1 MKGEKYM
8 YKIKFNTAD
17 SVKSFVKEIERTESD
32 SIIRSE
38 NKKYAV
44 DARSIMGIFSLDLT
58 NTLLLEI
65 YGEENEFVNKIRD
78 LGILVEE
85 V

>member
-1 MKGEKYM
+1 M
-8 YKIKFNTAD
+8 YKIKFDTVD
-17 SVKSFVKEIERTESD
+17 SVKSFIKAIDKTTSD

-44 DARSIMGIFSLDLT
+44 DARSILGILSLDLT
-58 NTLLLEI
+58 NSLILEI
-65 YGEENEFVNKIRD
+65 YGEEEEFINQIRD
-78 LGILVEE
+78 LGILIKE

>member
-1 MKGEKYM
+1 M

-17 SVKSFVKEIERTESD
+17 SVKSFVKEIERTTSD

-65 YGEENEFVNKIRD
+65 YGKEDEFVNKIRD

>member
-1 MKGEKYM
+1 M
-8 YKIKFNTAD
+8 YKIKFDTVD
-17 SVKSFVKEIERTESD
+17 SVKAFIKAIDKTTSD

-44 DARSIMGIFSLDLT
+44 DARSVLGILSLDLT
-58 NTLLLEI
+58 NTLILEI
-65 YGEENEFVNKIRD
+65 YGVENEFINQIRD

>member
-1 MKGEKYM
+1 M

-58 NTLLLEI
+58 NPLLLEI
-65 YGEENEFVNKIRD
+65 YGEEIEFVNKIRD

>member
-1 MKGEKYM
+1 M
-8 YKIKFNTAD
+8 YKIKFNTVD
-17 SVKSFVKEIERTESD
+17 SVKAFIREIDKTTSD

-44 DARSIMGIFSLDLT
+44 DARSILGILSLDLT
-58 NTLLLEI
+58 NILLLEI
-65 YGEENEFVNKIRD
+65 YGDESEFINKIKD
-78 LGILVEE
+78 LGILIEE

>member
-1 MKGEKYM
+1 M

-65 YGEENEFVNKIRD
+65 YGEEIEFVNKIRD

>member
-1 MKGEKYM
+1 M
-8 YKIKFNTAD
+8 YKIKFNTVD
-17 SVKSFVKEIERTESD
+17 SVKSFVKEIERTESE

-38 NKKYAV
+38 NNKYAV

-58 NTLLLEI
+58 NNLLLEI
-65 YGEENEFVNKIRD
+65 YGEENEFINKIRD

>member
-1 MKGEKYM
+1 M
-8 YKIKFNTAD
+8 YKIKFETID
-17 SVKSFVKEIERTESD
+17 HVKSFVREIERTESD
-32 SIIRSE
+32 SIIRTE

-44 DARSIMGIFSLDLT
+44 DAKSLMGIFSLDLS
-58 NTLLLEI
+58 NNLLLDI
-65 YGEENEFVNKIRD
+65 YGEEDQFVNTIKE

>member
-1 MKGEKYM
+1 M

>member
-1 MKGEKYM
+1 M
-8 YKIKFNTAD
+8 YKIKFTTAD
-17 SVKSFVKEIERTESD
+17 SVKSFVKEIERTTSD

>member
-1 MKGEKYM
+1 M

-65 YGEENEFVNKIRD
+65 YGEENEFVNKIRE

>member
-1 MKGEKYM
+1 M
-8 YKIKFNTAD
+8 YKIKFDTVD
-17 SVKSFVKEIERTESD
+17 SVKSFIKAIDKTTSD

-44 DARSIMGIFSLDLT
+44 DARSILGILSLDLT
-58 NTLLLEI
+58 NSLILEI
-65 YGEENEFVNKIRD
+65 YGEEEEFINQIRD
-78 LGILVEE
+78 LGILIEE